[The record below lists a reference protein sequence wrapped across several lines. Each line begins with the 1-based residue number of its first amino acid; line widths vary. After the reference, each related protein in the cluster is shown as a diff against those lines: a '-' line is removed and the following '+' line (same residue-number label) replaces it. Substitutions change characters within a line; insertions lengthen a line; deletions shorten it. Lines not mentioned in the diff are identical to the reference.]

1 MDSTNIGNETISLK
15 SILIGYLR
23 HWRLF
28 LGTFV
33 ISLIPAVLYLIY
45 YPTTYEIMARFKVQ
59 DDTSMSSG
67 NMSLGD
73 AAGLMKSFGLS
84 GGGSAGIVID
94 DELAVLKSHTLWY
107 EVVSKLGLNA

>member
-45 YPTTYEIMARFKVQ
+45 YPTTYEVMARFKVQ

-73 AAGLMKSFGLS
+73 AAGLMKSFGLN

-94 DELAVLKSHTLWY
+94 DELAVLKISY
-107 EVVSKLGLNA
+107 FMV

>member
-84 GGGSAGIVID
+84 GGG
-94 DELAVLKSHTLWY
+94 TLCLLPFLFY
-107 EVVSKLGLNA
+107 QMTVPHQTHALLNPP

>member
-59 DDTSMSSG
+59 DDTSMYV
-67 NMSLGD
+67 
-73 AAGLMKSFGLS
+73 FGRC
-84 GGGSAGIVID
+84 GRF
-94 DELAVLKSHTLWY
+94 DEIFWF
-107 EVVSKLGLNA
+107 EWRR

>member
-45 YPTTYEIMARFKVQ
+45 YPTTYEVMARFKVQ

-73 AAGLMKSFGLS
+73 AAGLMKSFLL
-84 GGGSAGIVID
+84 IYRQKLNVR
-94 DELAVLKSHTLWY
+94 LFLNFTLK
-107 EVVSKLGLNA
+107 KD

>member
-45 YPTTYEIMARFKVQ
+45 YPTTYEVMARLKFKMILPCPQ
-59 DDTSMSSG
+59 E
-67 NMSLGD
+67 
-73 AAGLMKSFGLS
+73 
-84 GGGSAGIVID
+84 IC
-94 DELAVLKSHTLWY
+94 LW
-107 EVVSKLGLNA
+107 EMRQV